1 MPFNSFCNLVSF
13 TVQGVLNGAPPQVLV
28 SRELCRGLEEGS
40 FHRGQ
45 ATVTQFV
52 ARRQAGA
59 MRPLQPDADVA
70 EELQGPIRAEPGAEG
85 TGGVG
90 PVLALGYRQAI
101 DWVFAESAAAA
112 DAARL
117 GGGCSAD
124 NPCAFAA
131 AVSPIAKGTI
141 CKNDGCGVLMWRGAH
156 AGSRRDRDRHR
167 RRSAVGLRHCE
178 YPHRMSGGD

>member
-28 SRELCRGLEEGS
+28 SRELCRGLEEGN

-59 MRPLQPDADVA
+59 MRPLQPDQAYSTPVRKFADVA
-70 EELQGPIRAEPGAEG
+70 EELQGPVRAEPGAEG
-85 TGGVG
+85 ARGVG

-101 DWVFAESAAAA
+101 DRVFAESAAAA

-141 CKNDGCGVLMWRGAH
+141 CENDGTGALMWRGAH
-156 AGSRRDRDRHR
+156 AGSCRDRDRH
-167 RRSAVGLRHCE
+167 S
-178 YPHRMSGGD
+178 